1 MAVREWCSSYRALQV
16 AEVEDGIVEVVLHN
30 PGSLN
35 SVTAEA
41 HAELARV
48 WQDLDRDQDV
58 RVALVRG
65 AGGVFSSGGDLDL
78 IEEIIHHEAV
88 RLRVWKEAR
97 DLVYNLLNCGKP
109 VVSCVEGVAVGAGL
123 AVALLADVSVVGR
136 SARLLDGH
144 VRLGVPAGDH
154 AVLVW
159 PLLVGMAKAKY
170 HLLLNE
176 PLSGEEAE
184 RLGLVSR
191 CVADDQVYATAL
203 EVARRLARGSPHAIR
218 WTKYA
223 LNNWLRMVGPVFDT
237 STALEFLAFLTRDAE
252 EGVKSFREKRPPD
265 FSKTSPL

>member
-1 MAVREWCSSYRALQV
+1 MAVLAWRSRYRALQISGL
-16 AEVEDGIVEVVLHN
+16 EDGIVEVVLHN
-30 PGSLN
+30 PPTLN
-35 SVTAEA
+35 SVTAQA
-41 HAELARV
+41 HAELAQV
-48 WQDLDRDQDV
+48 WRDLDADEDV
-58 RVALVRG
+58 RVVLVRG
-65 AGGVFSSGGDLDL
+65 AGGTFSSGGDLQL
-78 IEEIIHHEAV
+78 IEDIIRDEWV

-154 AVLVW
+154 AVLLW
-159 PLLVGMAKAKY
+159 PLLVGLAKAKY
-170 HLLLNE
+170 YLLLNE

-191 CVADDQVYATAL
+191 CVPDEQVYPAAL
-203 EVARRLARGSPHAIR
+203 EVARRLAAGSPQAIR

-223 LNNWLRMVGPVFDT
+223 LNNWLRMAGPVFDT
-237 STALEFLAFLTRDAE
+237 STALEFLGFLSHDAQ
-252 EGVKSFREKRPPD
+252 EGVASFREKREPR
-265 FSKTSPL
+265 FSRKSPL

>member
-1 MAVREWCSSYRALQV
+1 
-16 AEVEDGIVEVVLHN
+16 
-30 PGSLN
+30 
-35 SVTAEA
+35 
-41 HAELARV
+41 
-48 WQDLDRDQDV
+48 
-58 RVALVRG
+58 
-65 AGGVFSSGGDLDL
+65 
-78 IEEIIHHEAV
+78 V

-154 AVLVW
+154 AVLLW
-159 PLLVGMAKAKY
+159 PLLVGLAKAKY
-170 HLLLNE
+170 YLLLNE

-191 CVADDQVYATAL
+191 CVPDEQVYPAAL
-203 EVARRLARGSPHAIR
+203 EVARRLAAGSPQAIR

-223 LNNWLRMVGPVFDT
+223 LNNWLRMAGPVFDT
-237 STALEFLAFLTRDAE
+237 STALEFLGFLSHDAQ
-252 EGVKSFREKRPPD
+252 EGVASFREKREPR
-265 FSKTSPL
+265 FSRKSPL